1 MYYSLV
7 GVALGGDAPKSKG
20 LVTAHELM
28 ADRAGAW
35 LLAAML

>member
-7 GVALGGDAPKSKG
+7 DVPLGGDAPKSKG
-20 LVTAHELM
+20 WVTAHELM